1 MTIELGDYV
10 ALSKAWGSGEYRT
23 RTPPNL
29 QFHRSGNSRLRRLLP
44 PGELSRVGVKSM

>member
-29 QFHRSGNSRLRRLLP
+29 QFTGASTAGFAACCRPVN
-44 PGELSRVGVKSM
+44 